1 MIRQDSS
8 LTLVQK
14 QSSGF
19 RILFLSLLMVALPC
33 VAAAREIVD
42 MAGRHVVIPDK
53 IARVYGSSP
62 PATLTLYALAPELMI
77 GLNTPYQAGE
87 KSLLRKEIATLPALG
102 SQAGF
107 GRALNPEEVMSRHPD
122 LVIAWLDRFVD
133 NAKAEASF
141 AKMGMPV
148 VFVRLDTLA
157 DYPAAFRFLGDL
169 FGRKEKAE
177 ALASYIEDAQTR
189 VRKAVGD
196 VPAAEKARVYYA
208 ESADGLATD
217 CDKSFHAEP
226 IVLAGG
232 DNVYHCEQATHM
244 GMEKISLEQ
253 IVALA
258 PAIILSQDK
267 SFATAAKTNP
277 AWRNVSAAKAG
288 RVFYVPHEP
297 FNWLDRPPSYMRAL
311 GVQWLANLFY
321 PSRYPF
327 DVKSETQKFYTLFL
341 GVDIDD
347 ADVERILGKD

>member
-1 MIRQDSS
+1 MSKNR
-8 LTLVQK
+8 
-14 QSSGF
+14 SSGI
-19 RILFLSLLMVALPC
+19 RIILLSLLMIALPC
-33 VAAAREIVD
+33 LAAAREIVD

-62 PATLTLYALAPELMI
+62 PATLMLYALAPDMMI

-87 KSLLRKEIATLPALG
+87 KSLLRKEIASLPALG

-141 AKMGMPV
+141 AKMGMPI
-148 VFVRLDTLA
+148 VFLRLDALA

-177 ALASYIEDAQTR
+177 ALAAYIEDAQKR
-189 VRKAVGD
+189 VSKAVGD
-196 VPAAEKARVYYA
+196 IPAAEKARVYYA

-226 IVLAGG
+226 ILLAGG

-244 GMEKISLEQ
+244 GMEKIGLEQ

-258 PAIILSQDK
+258 PAIILFQDK
-267 SFATAAKTNP
+267 GFATAAKNP
-277 AWRNVSAAKAG
+277 AWRNVPAAKAG
-288 RVFYVPHEP
+288 RVFYIPHEP

-321 PSRYPF
+321 PARYAF
-327 DVKSETQKFYTLFL
+327 DAKSETKKFYALFL
-341 GVDIDD
+341 GVDVDD
-347 ADVERILGKD
+347 ADVERILGKN